1 MTIQRSDPAPAC
13 SARRERARPCVTV
26 RPRVLGVQNT
36 HPSRLWSPV
45 RDGQEA
51 TWRRAAR
58 ASADGR
64 GDRPRNRARPSHLA
78 GSARRRAFV
87 ATLEGRGGRERP
99 RLWAIAL
106 AVVLC
111 LAGAAARAL

>member
-1 MTIQRSDPAPAC
+1 VLTDVVTGRETAP
-13 SARRERARPCVTV
+13 
-26 RPRVLGVQNT
+26 
-36 HPSRLWSPV
+36 
-45 RDGQEA
+45 
-51 TWRRAAR
+51 
-58 ASADGR
+58 
-64 GDRPRNRARPSHLA
+64 ARPSHLA

-111 LAGAAARAL
+111 LAGAAARALWPLLAGNLPHAG